1 MGSLEGGFGGDV
13 FDGDVD
19 IAPCVSPVSAVELT
33 GFVPVSFVVLVVGG
47 ILDPSIPAL
56 VRCSEACINALA
68 LNPRVWDLDCD
79 NHDPGAD
86 HRDDDLLT
94 GDVCQ
99 LFLGTPRLETAASS
113 ATHARRTDSEA
124 TRRRETCRKRGAMVA
139 SDCENR
145 QEVVFIN
152 KKRERVL
159 TKKVSTSLRDLRQ
172 CLFHRYVVEVF
183 FIYITSGTIFPRHT
197 LRCILSVS
205 LASCRIPFSVC
216 STVVF

>member
-1 MGSLEGGFGGDV
+1 MSLMGFVSRSPESTALSHGNIIPASGFTFGSCIGLRVRFNGKPFVGSLEGGFGGDV

-113 ATHARRTDSEA
+113 A
-124 TRRRETCRKRGAMVA
+124 
-139 SDCENR
+139 
-145 QEVVFIN
+145 
-152 KKRERVL
+152 
-159 TKKVSTSLRDLRQ
+159 
-172 CLFHRYVVEVF
+172 
-183 FIYITSGTIFPRHT
+183 
-197 LRCILSVS
+197 
-205 LASCRIPFSVC
+205 
-216 STVVF
+216 